1 MLRLFDT
8 STKRDIKELSRK
20 WRLIPDFDNSG
31 NEKGYCNG
39 LPSDARYTFVP
50 SCWNFELDLFHHY
63 GYTWYETEFEA
74 MEDNV
79 MLVFGAVNNFCD
91 VYVDGKHVAYHYGA
105 FCEFKV
111 DLPAIGKGKHLLV
124 LKVGAELNMT
134 DSIPSLNTDWFNYGG
149 IIRPVEVHSIKNC
162 KLDFYTE
169 YDLDVENKS
178 ATLDVFTSI
187 KLFDGDIS
195 DTLKITID
203 GKSVYEEKIT
213 VSGETTVK
221 AEIKLN
227 DLRLWDIGQGNLYT
241 VSVEFGGDQLI
252 DRIGFRK
259 MTSDRQGFILNGRR
273 IKLRGVNRHE
283 ENVEFGF
290 AVTPNQVKRDIAII
304 KDMGCNIVRGS
315 HYPNAKTTL
324 DMLDEEGLLFWE
336 EIPMWGFVATS
347 LELPVVA
354 ERAVNL
360 HKDMIARDRNHP
372 CIVIW
377 GLLNEAETHKEPAV
391 PLMAKL
397 LETVKSLDTT
407 RLITFAS
414 NHAKQDLC
422 FDFVDFISINT
433 YPGWYGRD
441 YRLWAEEVKE
451 FRDYADSVGAEN
463 KCLIIS
469 EFGAGAIK
477 GDTSFDGMIWS
488 ETYQND
494 YFEFTLPCLC
504 DHPDVA
510 GTIIWQYCD
519 MRTSEKRDVA
529 LKRPRN
535 YNNKGLLDEHRNPKM
550 AYFTAKRAFNERKE
564 K

>member
-8 STKRDIKELSRK
+8 STKRDIKELSQK
-20 WRLIPDFDNSG
+20 WRLIPDFDNTG
-31 NEKGYCNG
+31 NEKGYASG
-39 LPSDARYTFVP
+39 LPNEARYTFVP
-50 SCWNFELDLFHHY
+50 SCWNFELELFHHY
-63 GYTWYETEFEA
+63 GTTWYETEFEA
-74 MEDNV
+74 KEDNV
-79 MLVFGAVNNFCD
+79 MLVFGAVNNYCD

-111 DLPAIGKGKHLLV
+111 DLPGIKKGKHLLV

-134 DSIPSLNTDWFNYGG
+134 DSVPSLNTDWFNYGG

-162 KLDFYTE
+162 KLNFYTE
-169 YDLDVENKS
+169 YDLDIENKS
-178 ATLDVFTSI
+178 AFLDVFTEINSYVGAI
-187 KLFDGDIS
+187 D
-195 DTLKITID
+195 DTLKISIN
-203 GKSVYEEKIT
+203 GKVVHEEKLT
-213 VSGETTVK
+213 VEDFKEVK
-221 AEIKLN
+221 TQIKLEN
-227 DLRLWDIGQGNLYT
+227 LKLWDIGQGNLYT
-241 VSVEFGGDQLI
+241 ASVEFGGDELI

-259 MTSDRQGFILNGRR
+259 MTVNREGFILNGRK

-290 AVTPNQVKRDIAII
+290 AVTPNQAKRDIAII
-304 KDMGCNIVRGS
+304 KDMGCNMIRGS

-324 DMLDEEGLLFWE
+324 DMLDEEGMLFWE
-336 EIPMWGFVATS
+336 EIPMWGFVDSVLAEPIVT
-347 LELPVVA
+347 
-354 ERAVNL
+354 ERAVNM
-360 HKDMIARDRNHP
+360 HKDMVSRDRNHP

-377 GLLNEAETHKEPAV
+377 GLLNEAETHKENSTVVMP
-391 PLMAKL
+391 KL
-397 LETVKSLDTT
+397 LKAVKELDTT

-422 FDFVDFISINT
+422 FDNVDFISINT

-441 YRLWAEEVKE
+441 YHMWPDEIKD
-451 FRDYADSVGAEN
+451 FREYADSVGCAD
-463 KCLIIS
+463 KAIVIS
-469 EFGAGAIK
+469 EFGAGGIK

-488 ETYQND
+488 ETYQHD

-519 MRTSEKRDVA
+519 MRTSEKRDIA

-535 YNNKGLLDEHRNPKM
+535 YNNKGLLDEHRNPKL
-550 AYFTAKRAFNERKE
+550 AYFTAKRVYNERKE